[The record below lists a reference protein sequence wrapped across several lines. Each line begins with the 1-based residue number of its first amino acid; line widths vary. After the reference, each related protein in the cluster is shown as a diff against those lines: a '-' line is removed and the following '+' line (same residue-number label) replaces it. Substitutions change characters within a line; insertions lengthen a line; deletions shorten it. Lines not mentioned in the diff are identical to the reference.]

1 MRESAPLPGATK
13 TVSVYFDSHGI
24 VTSRAI
30 CVALRSSSG
39 SCLAVG
45 VEPPSRFVADVPGRT
60 ADATGGDE
68 LFMVVILVVVISF
81 FVSAWVSCVVC
92 VVCVSSILSACA
104 CGVPPWPLRHPAV
117 ASPFLQKSWR
127 RDRQTDRASTRNH
140 TQQKFL
146 VCAPRCV
153 VVSIRLQRDALYCF
167 CL

>member
-117 ASPFLQKSWR
+117 ASPFLQKVLASESSDRPCER
-127 RDRQTDRASTRNH
+127 RTNRARKCGTEGSAVPRFKDFYGSG
-140 TQQKFL
+140 QK
-146 VCAPRCV
+146 
-153 VVSIRLQRDALYCF
+153 IRVGP
-167 CL
+167 